1 LYSTVRDIHAFK
13 VTENSEKLYYDLIE
27 PGFDDTEF
35 PDWWYSPA
43 RDVEVAKPRSA
54 AAVPRSNTL
63 SDAQD
68 APLGSEKTV
77 HAPVLPLNPSPKDKV
92 PGRPVIPERTEADRV
107 TPPDSD
113 ITPPDSDITP
123 PDSDLD
129 RGRAQQTAFTD
140 NEINLLAS
148 NKIYRSPDSGDW
160 FHREEYSDGR
170 TMITSVDPPRA

>member
-1 LYSTVRDIHAFK
+1 LYSTVRDTHAFK

-113 ITPPDSDITP
+113 
-123 PDSDLD
+123 LD